1 MVDCPIDPNS
11 VKINIYCSKLKLL
24 QKFHP
29 MKYIIDGDYLSDDL
43 YIYIINLLSQCISE
57 VIHLFIT

>member
-1 MVDCPIDPNS
+1 MADCPIDPNS
-11 VKINIYCSKLKLL
+11 VKINIYYSKLKLL